1 MGLIIDSFTS
11 RPSEKQWSLISWLH
25 RDPLQGNGHRFL
37 TLRPSPLEWSIIL
50 NIASR
55 PSTWDWSSIPLHQ
68 GPLKSN
74 GHWFL
79 GCIESLYK
87 AMVID
92 FLHQGPLLWN
102 GHWFS
107 TLHRDPLHGTSHRFL
122 YIKALCK
129 AMFIDFL
136 VALRPSARQWSSIS
150 YIKALSF
157 GMVIDSQ
164 HCIETLYMGLVI
176 DSFTSRPFAKQWSLI
191 SWLHWDPLQGNG
203 HRFLYIKTLSFGM
216 VIDSLCCIETLSVR
230 MVVDS

>member
-1 MGLIIDSFTS
+1 MVNSCVLLLDNDPLLRNGQVQVLLSDNDPLLRNGQVQVLLSDNDPFLGIRQVKILLSS
-11 RPSEKQWSLISWLH
+11 RPFPWEWSSPDY
-25 RDPLQGNGHRFL
+25 DPLLANGQIQF
-37 TLRPSPLEWSIIL
+37 
-50 NIASR
+50 
-55 PSTWDWSSIPLHQ
+55 
-68 GPLKSN
+68 
-74 GHWFL
+74 F
-79 GCIESLYK
+79 

-176 DSFTSRPFAKQWSLI
+176 DSFTSRPSPLEWSLI
-191 SWLHWDPLQGNG
+191 LNIASRPSTWDWSSIPLHQGPLQSNG
-203 HRFLYIKTLSFGM
+203 H
-216 VIDSLCCIETLSVR
+216 
-230 MVVDS
+230 